1 MVDEHMEE
9 KQLPAVSESPVY
21 IRKSNTLITAKFKLP
36 MLCHKLMSMSLNR
49 LEPDGL
55 QMKAVLY
62 PSEIRALLG
71 AESDSNIYKKLK
83 KAAALMEG
91 TRIFTDRGNG
101 EFESFVMVTNSK
113 YANSTFEILYNKQM
127 TPYLESIKKN
137 YTRFE
142 LSMVLGFEKPY
153 SYRLYEILK
162 KDAWRL
168 EKKKTQYI
176 VVTYGLHELRGAL
189 GLIDTNQDYIRKA
202 VDRKAGW
209 DEIAE
214 NICKKEHQ
222 QFKSFRDFKKRVLDP
237 AKEEIQALTDIRFEY
252 SLETHGRGGKVHGIR
267 FQIFENDPASMRTV
281 EKQLKDTAERFT
293 KAGPDFEQLSMD
305 QYWPEE
311 TIFLELRDYLTEKGI
326 DTIGFTQEYFK
337 QIYKAAGE
345 DPDAIKAEIDYSKTV
360 PEIKNYYGWLRQAV
374 KEHYSQNVPV
384 PAVHGSTKEAEAVSE
399 INSKVESDDN
409 RKRVWEKYIKNKED
423 FRDFVRYLCIP
434 EDQIEEIFTIEECIN
449 EYVNYRKRK

>member
-1 MVDEHMEE
+1 ME
-9 KQLPAVSESPVY
+9 V
-21 IRKSNTLITAKFKLP
+21 
-36 MLCHKLMSMSLNR
+36 
-49 LEPDGL
+49 
-55 QMKAVLY
+55 
-62 PSEIRALLG
+62 
-71 AESDSNIYKKLK
+71 
-83 KAAALMEG
+83 

-113 YANSTFEILYNKQM
+113 YADSKFEILYNKQM

-137 YTRFE
+137 YTKFE

-153 SYRLYEILK
+153 SDRLYEILK

-168 EKKKTQYI
+168 EKKKAPY
-176 VVTYGLHELRGAL
+176 VVVAYGLNELRGAL

-202 VDRKAGW
+202 VDRKASW

-214 NICKKEHQ
+214 NICRKEHQ
-222 QFKSFRDFKKRVLDP
+222 QFKTFRDFKKRVLDP

-267 FQIFENDPASMRTV
+267 FQIFENDPASLRTV

-293 KAGPDFEQLSMD
+293 KAGPDFEQLSME

-311 TIFLELRDYLTEKGI
+311 TIFLELRDYLNEKGI

-345 DPDAIKAEIDYSKTV
+345 DPDVIKAEIDYSQTV

-374 KEHYSQNVPV
+374 KERYSLNAPV
-384 PAVHGSTKEAEAVSE
+384 PAVHGSTKAAEDLSE
-399 INSKVESDDN
+399 INKNVESGGTQ
-409 RKRVWEKYIKNKED
+409 KKVWERIKEKED
-423 FRDFVRYLCIP
+423 FEAFALYMGVPANQL
-434 EDQIEEIFTIEECIN
+434 EEIFTIKECID
-449 EYVNYRKRK
+449 EYFNYRKKL